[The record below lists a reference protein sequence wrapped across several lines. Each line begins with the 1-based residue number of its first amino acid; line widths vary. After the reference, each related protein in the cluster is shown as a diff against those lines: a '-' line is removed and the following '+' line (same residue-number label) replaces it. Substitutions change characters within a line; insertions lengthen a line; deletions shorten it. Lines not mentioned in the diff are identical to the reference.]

1 MKKIV
6 LLGAVILNITSILA
20 SEEINLNEFD
30 LYLKPEQKI
39 AYEYIFDTNEKL
51 LDSYKIELRNLK
63 SSTRDYNKKLKFL
76 NSKIQELEKN
86 RDSEIQKLKL
96 DIKNNPQRYQKI

>member
-20 SEEINLNEFD
+20 SEEIGLNEFD
-30 LYLKPEQKI
+30 LYLKTEQKI

-51 LDSYKIELRNLK
+51 LDSYKIELKNLK
-63 SSTRDYNKKLKFL
+63 SSSRDYNKKLEFL

-86 RDSEIQKLKL
+86 RDLEIQKLKL